1 MGIHPLTRQG
11 KEFLMAKIFV
21 RERSRVGKGDGL
33 PRFAVVGVEGSDLK
47 FFQVHVRKSELDAIA
62 QAINAEVVM
71 LPRGTGEDIGEGSGG
86 GKRQKRSGRRAT
98 KAKA

>member
-1 MGIHPLTRQG
+1 MPIINKR

-21 RERSRVGKGDGL
+21 RERNRVEKGEGI

-62 QAINAEVVM
+62 EAVGAEVVM
-71 LPRGTGEDIGEGSGG
+71 LPRGTGENAGEGSGG
-86 GKRQKRSGRRAT
+86 GKRKKQGGRKHAKRRDA
-98 KAKA
+98 